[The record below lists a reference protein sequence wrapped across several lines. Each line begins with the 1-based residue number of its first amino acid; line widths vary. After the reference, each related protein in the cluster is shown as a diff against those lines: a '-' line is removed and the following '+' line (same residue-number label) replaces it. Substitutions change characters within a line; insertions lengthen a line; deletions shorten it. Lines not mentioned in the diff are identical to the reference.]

1 MGYIFDDWK
10 DLLDEFQKCVD
21 KDGYI
26 FDDWKDLLDEFQKC
40 VDKDLAEI
48 QKQKAEVQQIKEG
61 LFNSLGDGLLYRD
74 GNRIVIS
81 APEIVIGN
89 VDRTGTLQ
97 GGGVGKVI
105 IRGSEV
111 DIEGVGSTGS
121 VVSRAP
127 IIRQVAVDPG
137 IDGRENVV
145 CDTSQIVSQACDI
158 VLHSSNATD
167 VFSQNPGLAGRGG
180 VTIHADT
187 SLNLEAT
194 VSADTLKDAI
204 DTRVSALSDRSSDLK
219 TQMQDQKKTVD
230 DLFDQMASLLGNE
243 NDNNQ
248 STDFKLRSNV
258 EDVIKTQDEIEAMQ
272 PAIYNAVK
280 TYLGLVSQ
288 LAEVNRQ
295 KTALEAEKDAITT
308 GDDFKN
314 NTTGAS
320 LNLSAES
327 INIANIDGEGN
338 LHTNDEAGIIVKTPR
353 MGVNMTDDS
362 GKLVDGGSFGV
373 TAEKIALASQNLSD
387 DGSEYP
393 TVGEVYIGSKN
404 ITLEAVDYKLDD
416 NSLTIDKE
424 LTADGSIQMR
434 AKTVEVSTSNPK
446 DLTYD
451 ADGNLTSGEY
461 TAEGDVI
468 FKTKNLT
475 VDCVDYEV
483 SDGEL
488 KMKAQTADGTV
499 SVRAENTN
507 FLSADAEGKATGNFT
522 VNAKAVTIKSMDVDK
537 DSLADSALAASSTM
551 VLLSEKMYVGAK
563 SSDVK
568 SKKVQVAS
576 EEIGAFADNTFE
588 AQQGEAKAVVQLD
601 GGKTSLGGDKTQI
614 YGDTTIEAKT
624 EIKDELKAPKATIDH
639 VEAKSSFKSPN
650 IKDGASAG
658 GGGGGGSLSA
668 KLTLEDAPADDSSSE
683 TE

>member
-1 MGYIFDDWK
+1 M
-10 DLLDEFQKCVD
+10 
-21 KDGYI
+21 GYI

-48 QKQKAEVQQIKEG
+48 QKQKAEVQQMKEG
-61 LFNSLGDGLLYRD
+61 LFNSFGGGLLYRD

-121 VVSRAP
+121 IVNRAP

-137 IDGRENVV
+137 IDGKENVV
-145 CDTSQIVSQACDI
+145 CNTSRIVSQACDI
-158 VLHSSNATD
+158 VLHSSDTTE
-167 VFSQNPGLAGRGG
+167 VFSQDPGMAGRGG

-187 SLNLEAT
+187 NLNIEAA
-194 VSADTLKDAI
+194 VSADKRKEDI
-204 DTRVSALSDRSSDLK
+204 ENKVSALGDMSSDLK
-219 TQMQDQKKTVD
+219 TQMKAQKKTVD
-230 DLFDQMASLLGNE
+230 NLFDQLSTLFDNE
-243 NDNNQ
+243 DENNQ
-248 STDFKLRSNV
+248 SEDFKLRSNV
-258 EDVIKTQDEIEAMQ
+258 KDVMNTHDQIEAIQ
-272 PAIYNAVK
+272 PAIYDAVK
-280 TYLGLVSQ
+280 TYLGLVSE

-295 KTALEAEKDAITT
+295 KTALETQKDAITT

-314 NTTGAS
+314 NTTGAKLT
-320 LNLSAES
+320 LNAES
-327 INIANIDGEGN
+327 ISIANIDGEGN
-338 LHTNDEAGIIVKTPR
+338 LHTNDEAGIILRTPK
-353 MGVNMTDDS
+353 MGISMMDDT
-362 GKLVDGGSFGV
+362 GKLVEGSSFGV
-373 TAEKIALASQNLSD
+373 GAENISLVTRNVSD
-387 DGSEYP
+387 DGKEFP
-393 TVGEVYIGSKN
+393 AVGQVYIDSKN
-404 ITLEAVDYKLDD
+404 ITFEAVDYKLDD
-416 NSLTIDKE
+416 NSLTIEKE
-424 LTADGSIQMR
+424 LTADGSIQLR

-451 ADGNLTSGEY
+451 TDGNLTSGEY

-475 VDCVDYEV
+475 VDCLDYEV

-488 KMKAQTADGTV
+488 KMKAQTADSTV
-499 SVRAENTN
+499 SVRAEKTN
-507 FLSADAEGKATGNFT
+507 FLSADAEGKATGSFT
-522 VNAKAVTIKSMDVDK
+522 ANAKTVTIKSMDVDK
-537 DSLADSALAASSTM
+537 DSLADSALAAGSTM
-551 VLLSEKMYVGAK
+551 VLLSEKMYAGAK
-563 SSDVK
+563 SKDVK
-568 SKKVQVAS
+568 SKKVQVVS
-576 EEIGAFADNTFE
+576 EEIGVFADNTFE

-668 KLTLEDAPADDSSSE
+668 KLTLEDAPADDTSAE

>member
-1 MGYIFDDWK
+1 M
-10 DLLDEFQKCVD
+10 
-21 KDGYI
+21 GYI

-48 QKQKAEVQQIKEG
+48 QKQKAEVQQMKEG
-61 LFNSLGDGLLYRD
+61 LFNSFGGGLLYRD

-121 VVSRAP
+121 IVNRAP

-137 IDGRENVV
+137 IDGKENVV
-145 CDTSQIVSQACDI
+145 CNTSRIVSQACDI
-158 VLHSSNATD
+158 VLHSSDTTE
-167 VFSQNPGLAGRGG
+167 VFSQDPGMAGRGG

-187 SLNLEAT
+187 NLNIEAA
-194 VSADTLKDAI
+194 VSADKRKEDI
-204 DTRVSALSDRSSDLK
+204 ENKVSALGDMSSDLK
-219 TQMQDQKKTVD
+219 TQMKAQKKTVD
-230 DLFDQMASLLGNE
+230 NLFDQLSTLFDNE
-243 NDNNQ
+243 DENNQ
-248 STDFKLRSNV
+248 SEDFKLRSNV
-258 EDVIKTQDEIEAMQ
+258 KDVMNTHDQIEAIQ
-272 PAIYNAVK
+272 PAIYDAVK
-280 TYLGLVSQ
+280 TYLGLVSE

-295 KTALEAEKDAITT
+295 KTALETQKDAITT

-314 NTTGAS
+314 NTTGAKLT
-320 LNLSAES
+320 LNAES
-327 INIANIDGEGN
+327 ISIANIDGEGN
-338 LHTNDEAGIIVKTPR
+338 LHTNDEAGIILRTPK
-353 MGVNMTDDS
+353 MGISMMDDT
-362 GKLVDGGSFGV
+362 GKLVEGSSFGV
-373 TAEKIALASQNLSD
+373 GAENISLVTRNVSD
-387 DGSEYP
+387 DGKEFP
-393 TVGEVYIGSKN
+393 TVGQVYIDSKN
-404 ITLEAVDYKLDD
+404 ITFEAVDYKLDD
-416 NSLTIDKE
+416 NSLTIEKE
-424 LTADGSIQMR
+424 LTADGSIQLR

-451 ADGNLTSGEY
+451 TDGNLTSGEY

-475 VDCVDYEV
+475 VDCLDYEV

-488 KMKAQTADGTV
+488 KMKAQTADSTV
-499 SVRAENTN
+499 SVRAEKTN
-507 FLSADAEGKATGNFT
+507 FLSADAEGKATGSFT
-522 VNAKAVTIKSMDVDK
+522 ANAKTVTIKSMDVDK
-537 DSLADSALAASSTM
+537 DSLADSALAAGSTM
-551 VLLSEKMYVGAK
+551 VLLSEKMYAGAK
-563 SSDVK
+563 SKDVK
-568 SKKVQVAS
+568 SKKVQVVS
-576 EEIGAFADNTFE
+576 EEIGVFADNTFE

-650 IKDGASAG
+650 IKDGASVG

-668 KLTLEDAPADDSSSE
+668 KLTLEDAPADDTSAE

>member
-1 MGYIFDDWK
+1 M
-10 DLLDEFQKCVD
+10 
-21 KDGYI
+21 GYI

-48 QKQKAEVQQIKEG
+48 QKQKAEVQQMKEG
-61 LFNSLGDGLLYRD
+61 LFNSFGGGLLYRD

-121 VVSRAP
+121 IVNRAP

-137 IDGRENVV
+137 IDGKENVV
-145 CDTSQIVSQACDI
+145 CNTSRIVSQACDI
-158 VLHSSNATD
+158 VLHSSDTTE
-167 VFSQNPGLAGRGG
+167 VFSQDPGMAGRGG

-187 SLNLEAT
+187 NLNIEAA
-194 VSADTLKDAI
+194 VSADKRKEDI
-204 DTRVSALSDRSSDLK
+204 ENKVSALGDMSSDLK
-219 TQMQDQKKTVD
+219 TQMKAQKKTVD
-230 DLFDQMASLLGNE
+230 NLFDQLSTLFDNE
-243 NDNNQ
+243 DENNQ
-248 STDFKLRSNV
+248 SEDFKLRSNV
-258 EDVIKTQDEIEAMQ
+258 KDVMNTHDQIEAIQ
-272 PAIYNAVK
+272 PAIYDAVK
-280 TYLGLVSQ
+280 TYLGLVSE

-295 KTALEAEKDAITT
+295 KTALETQKDAITT

-314 NTTGAS
+314 NTTGAKLT
-320 LNLSAES
+320 LNAES
-327 INIANIDGEGN
+327 ISIANIDGEGN
-338 LHTNDEAGIIVKTPR
+338 LHTNDEAGIILRTPK
-353 MGVNMTDDS
+353 MGISMMDDT
-362 GKLVDGGSFGV
+362 GKLVEGSSFGV
-373 TAEKIALASQNLSD
+373 GAENISLVTRNVSD
-387 DGSEYP
+387 DGKQFP
-393 TVGEVYIGSKN
+393 TVGQVYIDSKN
-404 ITLEAVDYKLDD
+404 ITFEAVDYKLDD
-416 NSLTIDKE
+416 NSLTIEKE
-424 LTADGSIQMR
+424 LTADGSIQLR

-451 ADGNLTSGEY
+451 TDGNLTSGEY

-475 VDCVDYEV
+475 VDCLDYEV

-488 KMKAQTADGTV
+488 KMKAQTADSTV
-499 SVRAENTN
+499 SVRAEKTN
-507 FLSADAEGKATGNFT
+507 FLSADAEGKATGSFT
-522 VNAKAVTIKSMDVDK
+522 ANAKTVTIKSMDVDK
-537 DSLADSALAASSTM
+537 DSLADSALAAGSTM
-551 VLLSEKMYVGAK
+551 VLLSEKMCAGAK
-563 SSDVK
+563 SKDVK
-568 SKKVQVAS
+568 SKKVQVVS
-576 EEIGAFADNTFE
+576 EEIGVFADNTFE

-668 KLTLEDAPADDSSSE
+668 KLTLEDAPADDTSAE

>member
-1 MGYIFDDWK
+1 M
-10 DLLDEFQKCVD
+10 
-21 KDGYI
+21 GYI

-48 QKQKAEVQQIKEG
+48 QKQKAEVQQMKEG
-61 LFNSLGDGLLYRD
+61 LFNSFGGGLLYRD

-121 VVSRAP
+121 IVSRAP

-145 CDTSQIVSQACDI
+145 CNTSRIVSQACDI
-158 VLHSSNATD
+158 VLHSSDTTE
-167 VFSQNPGLAGRGG
+167 VFSQDPGMAGRGG

-187 SLNLEAT
+187 NLNIEAA
-194 VSADTLKDAI
+194 VSADKRKEDI
-204 DTRVSALSDRSSDLK
+204 ENKVSALGDMSSDLK
-219 TQMQDQKKTVD
+219 TQMKAQKKTVD
-230 DLFDQMASLLGNE
+230 NLFDQLSTLFDNE
-243 NDNNQ
+243 DENNQ
-248 STDFKLRSNV
+248 SEDFKLRSNV
-258 EDVIKTQDEIEAMQ
+258 KDVMNTHDQIEAIQ
-272 PAIYNAVK
+272 PAIYDAVK
-280 TYLGLVSQ
+280 TYLGLVSE

-295 KTALEAEKDAITT
+295 KTALETQKDAITT

-314 NTTGAS
+314 NTTGAKLT
-320 LNLSAES
+320 LNAES
-327 INIANIDGEGN
+327 ISIANIDGEGN
-338 LHTNDEAGIIVKTPR
+338 LHTNDEAGIIVRTPK
-353 MGVNMTDDS
+353 MGISMMDDT
-362 GKLVDGGSFGV
+362 GKLVEGSSFGV
-373 TAEKIALASQNLSD
+373 GAENISLVTRNVSD
-387 DGSEYP
+387 DGKEFP
-393 TVGEVYIGSKN
+393 TVGQVYIDSKN
-404 ITLEAVDYKLDD
+404 ITFEAVDYKLDD
-416 NSLTIDKE
+416 NSLTIEKE
-424 LTADGSIQMR
+424 LTADGSIQLR

-451 ADGNLTSGEY
+451 TDGNLTSGEY

-475 VDCVDYEV
+475 VDCLDYEV

-488 KMKAQTADGTV
+488 KMKAQTADSTV
-499 SVRAENTN
+499 SVRAEKTN
-507 FLSADAEGKATGNFT
+507 FLSADAEGKATGSFT
-522 VNAKAVTIKSMDVDK
+522 ANAKTVTIKSMDVDK
-537 DSLADSALAASSTM
+537 DSLADSALAAGSTM
-551 VLLSEKMYVGAK
+551 VLLSEKMYAGAK
-563 SSDVK
+563 SKDVK
-568 SKKVQVAS
+568 SKKVQVVS
-576 EEIGAFADNTFE
+576 EEIGVFADNTFE

-668 KLTLEDAPADDSSSE
+668 KLTLEDAPADDTSAE

>member
-1 MGYIFDDWK
+1 M
-10 DLLDEFQKCVD
+10 
-21 KDGYI
+21 GYI

-320 LNLSAES
+320 LNLNAES
-327 INIANIDGEGN
+327 ISIANIDGEGN

-362 GKLVDGGSFGV
+362 GKLVEGSSFGV
-373 TAEKIALASQNLSD
+373 AAEKIALATQNVSD

-451 ADGNLTSGEY
+451 ADGNW
-461 TAEGDVI
+461 
-468 FKTKNLT
+468 
-475 VDCVDYEV
+475 
-483 SDGEL
+483 
-488 KMKAQTADGTV
+488 
-499 SVRAENTN
+499 
-507 FLSADAEGKATGNFT
+507 
-522 VNAKAVTIKSMDVDK
+522 
-537 DSLADSALAASSTM
+537 
-551 VLLSEKMYVGAK
+551 
-563 SSDVK
+563 
-568 SKKVQVAS
+568 
-576 EEIGAFADNTFE
+576 
-588 AQQGEAKAVVQLD
+588 
-601 GGKTSLGGDKTQI
+601 
-614 YGDTTIEAKT
+614 
-624 EIKDELKAPKATIDH
+624 
-639 VEAKSSFKSPN
+639 
-650 IKDGASAG
+650 
-658 GGGGGGSLSA
+658 
-668 KLTLEDAPADDSSSE
+668 
-683 TE
+683 

>member
-1 MGYIFDDWK
+1 M
-10 DLLDEFQKCVD
+10 
-21 KDGYI
+21 GYI

-48 QKQKAEVQQIKEG
+48 QKQKAEVQQMKEG

-97 GGGVGKVI
+97 GGGIGKVI

-167 VFSQNPGLAGRGG
+167 VFSQEPGLAGRGG

-187 SLNLEAT
+187 NLNIEAA
-194 VSADTLKDAI
+194 VSADKRKEDI
-204 DTRVSALSDRSSDLK
+204 ENRVSALGDKSTNLK

-230 DLFDQMASLLGNE
+230 DLFDQMAALLGNE
-243 NDNNQ
+243 DDYNQ
-248 STDFKLRSNV
+248 STDYKLRSNV
-258 EDVIKTQDEIEAMQ
+258 EDVMEIQEQIEALQ
-272 PAIYNAVK
+272 PAIYGAVK
-280 TYLGLVSQ
+280 TYLALISE

-314 NTTGAS
+314 NTTGAM
-320 LNLSAES
+320 LNLNAES
-327 INIANIDGEGN
+327 INIATIDGEGN
-338 LHTNDEAGIIVKTPR
+338 LHTNDEAGIIVRTPR
-353 MGVNMTDDS
+353 MSVGMTDDE
-362 GKLVDGGSFGV
+362 GKLVEGGSFGV
-373 TAEKIALASQNLSD
+373 AAENISLLTQDVSD
-387 DGSEYP
+387 DGSEFP
-393 TVGEVYIGSKN
+393 TVGAVYIGSKN
-404 ITLEAVDYKLDD
+404 ITLEAVDYKVDD
-416 NSLTIDKE
+416 NSLTIEKE
-424 LTADGSIQMR
+424 LTTDGSIQLK
-434 AKTVEVSTSNPK
+434 AKTVEVSTLNPK
-446 DLTYD
+446 DIAYD
-451 ADGNLTSGEY
+451 SDGKLSSGEY
-461 TAEGDVI
+461 TAEGDVV

-475 VDCVDYEV
+475 VDSLDYEV
-483 SDGEL
+483 SEGDL
-488 KMKAQTADGTV
+488 KMKAQTAGGTV
-499 SVRAENTN
+499 SVRAEKTN
-507 FLSADAEGKATGNFT
+507 FLSADAEGKATGSFT
-522 VNAKAVTIKSMDVDK
+522 ANAKAVTIKSMDVDK
-537 DSLADSALAASSTM
+537 DSLADSALAAGSTM
-551 VLLSEKMYVGAK
+551 VLLSEKMYAGAK
-563 SSDVK
+563 SKDVK
-568 SKKVQVAS
+568 SKKVQVVS
-576 EEIGAFADNTFE
+576 EEIGVFADNTFE

-601 GGKTSLGGDKTQI
+601 GGKTSLGGDKMQI
-614 YGDTTIEAKT
+614 YGDTTIDAKT
-624 EIKDELKAPKATIDH
+624 EIKDELKAPKATIDN

-650 IKDGASAG
+650 IKDGVSAG

-668 KLTLEDAPADDSSSE
+668 KLTLEDAPADE
-683 TE
+683 APAEAE

>member
-21 KDGYI
+21 KDM
-26 FDDWKDLLDEFQKC
+26 
-40 VDKDLAEI
+40 AEI
-48 QKQKAEVQQIKEG
+48 QKQKAEVQQMKEG
-61 LFNSLGDGLLYRD
+61 LFNSFGGGLLYRD

-121 VVSRAP
+121 IVNRAP

-137 IDGRENVV
+137 IDGKENVV
-145 CDTSQIVSQACDI
+145 CNTSRIVSQACDI
-158 VLHSSNATD
+158 VLHSSDTTE
-167 VFSQNPGLAGRGG
+167 VFSQDPGMAGRGG

-187 SLNLEAT
+187 NLNIEAA
-194 VSADTLKDAI
+194 VSADKRKEDI
-204 DTRVSALSDRSSDLK
+204 ENKVSALGDMSSDLK
-219 TQMQDQKKTVD
+219 TQMKAQKKTVD
-230 DLFDQMASLLGNE
+230 NLFDQLSTLFDNE
-243 NDNNQ
+243 DENNQ
-248 STDFKLRSNV
+248 SEDFKLRSNV
-258 EDVIKTQDEIEAMQ
+258 KDVMNTHDQIEAIQ
-272 PAIYNAVK
+272 PAIYDAVK
-280 TYLGLVSQ
+280 TYLGLVSE

-295 KTALEAEKDAITT
+295 KTALETQKDAITT

-314 NTTGAS
+314 NTTGAKLT
-320 LNLSAES
+320 LNAES
-327 INIANIDGEGN
+327 ISIANIDGEGN
-338 LHTNDEAGIIVKTPR
+338 LHTNDEAGIILRTPK
-353 MGVNMTDDS
+353 MGISMMDDT
-362 GKLVDGGSFGV
+362 GKLVEGSSFGV
-373 TAEKIALASQNLSD
+373 GAENISLVTRNVSD
-387 DGSEYP
+387 DGKEFP
-393 TVGEVYIGSKN
+393 TVGQVYIDSKN
-404 ITLEAVDYKLDD
+404 ITFEAVDYKLDD
-416 NSLTIDKE
+416 NSLTIEKE
-424 LTADGSIQMR
+424 LTADGSIQLR

-451 ADGNLTSGEY
+451 TDGNLTSGEY

-475 VDCVDYEV
+475 VDCLDYEV

-488 KMKAQTADGTV
+488 KMKAQTADSTV
-499 SVRAENTN
+499 SVRAEKTN
-507 FLSADAEGKATGNFT
+507 FLSADAEGKATGSFT
-522 VNAKAVTIKSMDVDK
+522 ANAKTVTIKSMDVDK
-537 DSLADSALAASSTM
+537 DSLADSALAAGSTM
-551 VLLSEKMYVGAK
+551 VLLSEKMYAGAK
-563 SSDVK
+563 SKDVK
-568 SKKVQVAS
+568 SKKVQVVS
-576 EEIGAFADNTFE
+576 EEIGVFADNTFE

-668 KLTLEDAPADDSSSE
+668 KLTLEDAPADDTSAE

>member
-21 KDGYI
+21 KD
-26 FDDWKDLLDEFQKC
+26 
-40 VDKDLAEI
+40 
-48 QKQKAEVQQIKEG
+48 QQIKEG
-61 LFNSLGDGLLYRD
+61 LYNSLGDGLFYHD
-74 GNRIVIS
+74 GNRVVIS

-97 GGGVGKVI
+97 GGGIGKVI
-105 IRGSEV
+105 IRGCEV
-111 DIEGVGSTGS
+111 DIEGVGSMGS

-137 IDGRENVV
+137 IDGKENVV

-167 VFSQNPGLAGRGG
+167 VFSQDPGLAGRGG

-187 SLNLEAT
+187 KLNLEAA
-194 VSADTLKDAI
+194 VSADKRKEDIEA
-204 DTRVSALSDRSSDLK
+204 RVSDLGDKSSDLK
-219 TQMQDQKKTVD
+219 TKMKDQKKTVD
-230 DLFDQMASLLGNE
+230 DLFDQMATLLDNE
-243 NDNNQ
+243 DEYNQ
-248 STDFKLRSNV
+248 STDFKLRTNV
-258 EDVIKTQDEIEAMQ
+258 EDVIETQDQIEALQ
-272 PAIYNAVK
+272 PVIYNAVK
-280 TYLGLVSQ
+280 TYLSLVSQ
-288 LAEVNRQ
+288 LAEVNR
-295 KTALEAEKDAITT
+295 
-308 GDDFKN
+308 
-314 NTTGAS
+314 
-320 LNLSAES
+320 LNLNAES
-327 INIANIDGEGN
+327 INIATIDGEGN

-353 MGVNMTDDS
+353 MGIGMTDDS
-362 GKLVDGGSFGV
+362 GKLVEGSSFGV
-373 TAEKIALASQNLSD
+373 AAENISLATQNVSD
-387 DGSEYP
+387 DGTEFP

-404 ITLEAVDYKLDD
+404 ITLEAVDYKVDD
-416 NSLTIDKE
+416 NKLTIEKE

-461 TAEGDVI
+461 AAEGDVI

-475 VDCVDYEV
+475 VECLDYEV

-488 KMKAQTADGTV
+488 KMKAQTADSTV

-537 DSLADSALAASSTM
+537 DSLADSALAAGSTM
-551 VLLSEKMYVGAK
+551 VLLSEN
-563 SSDVK
+563 VK
-568 SKKVQVAS
+568 SKKVQVVS
-576 EEIGAFADNTFE
+576 EEIGAFADNTLE
-588 AQQGEAKAVVQLD
+588 AQQGDGKAVVQLAD
-601 GGKTSLGGDKTQI
+601 SKASISGDKTQL
-614 YGDTTIEAKT
+614 YGDTTINAKT

-650 IKDGASAG
+650 IKDGMSAG

-668 KLTLEDAPADDSSSE
+668 KLTVEDAPAEDTSS
-683 TE
+683 TEAE

>member
-1 MGYIFDDWK
+1 M
-10 DLLDEFQKCVD
+10 
-21 KDGYI
+21 GYI

-61 LFNSLGDGLLYRD
+61 LFNSFGGGLLYRD

-111 DIEGVGSTGS
+111 DIEGAGSTGS
-121 VVSRAP
+121 IVNRAP

-137 IDGRENVV
+137 IDGKENVV
-145 CDTSQIVSQACDI
+145 CNTSRIVSQACDI
-158 VLHSSNATD
+158 VLHSSDTTE
-167 VFSQNPGLAGRGG
+167 VFSQDPGMAGRGG

-187 SLNLEAT
+187 NLNIEAA
-194 VSADTLKDAI
+194 VSADKRKEDI
-204 DTRVSALSDRSSDLK
+204 ENKVSALGDMSSDLK
-219 TQMQDQKKTVD
+219 TQMKAQKKTVD
-230 DLFDQMASLLGNE
+230 NLFDQLSTLFDNE
-243 NDNNQ
+243 DENNQ
-248 STDFKLRSNV
+248 SEDFKLRSNV
-258 EDVIKTQDEIEAMQ
+258 KDVMNTHDQIEAIQ
-272 PAIYNAVK
+272 PAIYDAVK
-280 TYLGLVSQ
+280 TYLGLVSE

-295 KTALEAEKDAITT
+295 KTALETQKDAITT

-314 NTTGAS
+314 NTTGAKLT
-320 LNLSAES
+320 LNAES
-327 INIANIDGEGN
+327 ISIANIDGEGN
-338 LHTNDEAGIIVKTPR
+338 LHTNDEAGIILRTPK
-353 MGVNMTDDS
+353 MGISMMDDT
-362 GKLVDGGSFGV
+362 GKLVEGSSFGV
-373 TAEKIALASQNLSD
+373 GAENISLVTRNVSD
-387 DGSEYP
+387 DGKEFP
-393 TVGEVYIGSKN
+393 TVGQVYIDSKN
-404 ITLEAVDYKLDD
+404 ITFEAVDYKLDD
-416 NSLTIDKE
+416 NSLTIEKE
-424 LTADGSIQMR
+424 LTADGSIQLR

-451 ADGNLTSGEY
+451 TDGNLTSGEY

-475 VDCVDYEV
+475 VDCLDYEV

-488 KMKAQTADGTV
+488 KMKAQTADSTV
-499 SVRAENTN
+499 SVRAEKTN
-507 FLSADAEGKATGNFT
+507 FLSADAEGKATGSFT
-522 VNAKAVTIKSMDVDK
+522 ANAKTVTIKSMDVDK
-537 DSLADSALAASSTM
+537 DSLADSALAAGSTM
-551 VLLSEKMYVGAK
+551 VLLSEKMYAGAK
-563 SSDVK
+563 SKDVK
-568 SKKVQVAS
+568 SKKVQVVS
-576 EEIGAFADNTFE
+576 EEIGVFADNTFE

-668 KLTLEDAPADDSSSE
+668 KLTLEDAPADDTSAE

>member
-1 MGYIFDDWK
+1 M
-10 DLLDEFQKCVD
+10 
-21 KDGYI
+21 GYI

-61 LFNSLGDGLLYRD
+61 LYNSLGDGLFYHD
-74 GNRIVIS
+74 GNRVVIS

-97 GGGVGKVI
+97 GGGIGKVI
-105 IRGSEV
+105 IRGCEV
-111 DIEGVGSTGS
+111 DIEGVGSMGS

-137 IDGRENVV
+137 IDGKENVV

-167 VFSQNPGLAGRGG
+167 VFSQDPGLAGRGG

-187 SLNLEAT
+187 KLNLEAA
-194 VSADTLKDAI
+194 VSADKRKEDIEA
-204 DTRVSALSDRSSDLK
+204 RVSDLGDKSSDLK
-219 TQMQDQKKTVD
+219 TKMKDQKKTVD
-230 DLFDQMASLLGNE
+230 DLFDQMATLLDNE
-243 NDNNQ
+243 DEYNQ
-248 STDFKLRSNV
+248 STDFKLRTNV
-258 EDVIKTQDEIEAMQ
+258 EDVIETQDQIEALQ
-272 PAIYNAVK
+272 PVIYNAVK
-280 TYLGLVSQ
+280 TYLSLVSQ

-314 NTTGAS
+314 NTTGAT
-320 LNLSAES
+320 LNLNAES
-327 INIANIDGEGN
+327 INIATIDGEGN

-353 MGVNMTDDS
+353 MGIGMTDDS
-362 GKLVDGGSFGV
+362 GKLVEGSSFGV
-373 TAEKIALASQNLSD
+373 AAENISLATQNVSD
-387 DGSEYP
+387 DGTEFP

-404 ITLEAVDYKLDD
+404 ITLEAVDYKVDD
-416 NSLTIDKE
+416 NKLTIEKE

-451 ADGNLTSGEY
+451 ADGN
-461 TAEGDVI
+461 
-468 FKTKNLT
+468 
-475 VDCVDYEV
+475 
-483 SDGEL
+483 
-488 KMKAQTADGTV
+488 KAQTADSTV
-499 SVRAENTN
+499 SVRAEKTN
-507 FLSADAEGKATGNFT
+507 FLSADAEGKATGSFT
-522 VNAKAVTIKSMDVDK
+522 VNAKAVTVKSMDVDK
-537 DSLADSALAASSTM
+537 DSLADSALAAGSTM
-551 VLLSEKMYVGAK
+551 VLLSEKMYAGAK

-568 SKKVQVAS
+568 SKKVQVVS
-576 EEIGAFADNTFE
+576 EEIGAFADNTLE
-588 AQQGEAKAVVQLD
+588 AQQGDGKAVVQLD
-601 GGKTSLGGDKTQI
+601 GGKTSIGGDKTQL
-614 YGDTTIEAKT
+614 YGDTTINAKT

-650 IKDGASAG
+650 IKDGMSAG

-668 KLTLEDAPADDSSSE
+668 KLTVEDAPAEDTSS
-683 TE
+683 TEAE

>member
-1 MGYIFDDWK
+1 M
-10 DLLDEFQKCVD
+10 
-21 KDGYI
+21 GYI

-61 LFNSLGDGLLYRD
+61 LYNSLGDGLFYHD
-74 GNRIVIS
+74 GNRVVIS

-97 GGGVGKVI
+97 GGGIGKVI
-105 IRGSEV
+105 IRGCEV
-111 DIEGVGSTGS
+111 DIEGVGSMGS

-137 IDGRENVV
+137 IDGKENVV

-167 VFSQNPGLAGRGG
+167 VFSQDPGLAGRGG

-187 SLNLEAT
+187 KLNLEAS
-194 VSADTLKDAI
+194 VSADKRKEDIEA
-204 DTRVSALSDRSSDLK
+204 RVSDLGEKSSDLK
-219 TQMQDQKKTVD
+219 TKMKDQKKTVD
-230 DLFDQMASLLGNE
+230 DLFDQMATLLDNE
-243 NDNNQ
+243 DEYNQ
-248 STDFKLRSNV
+248 STDFKLRTNV
-258 EDVIKTQDEIEAMQ
+258 EDVIETQDQIEALQ
-272 PAIYNAVK
+272 PVIYNAVK
-280 TYLGLVSQ
+280 TYLSLVSQ

-314 NTTGAS
+314 NTTGAT
-320 LNLSAES
+320 LNLNAES
-327 INIANIDGEGN
+327 INIATIDGEGN

-353 MGVNMTDDS
+353 MGIGMTDDS
-362 GKLVDGGSFGV
+362 GKLVEGSSFGV
-373 TAEKIALASQNLSD
+373 TAENISLA
-387 DGSEYP
+387 GSEYP

-404 ITLEAVDYKLDD
+404 ITLEAVDYKVDD

-461 TAEGDVI
+461 AAEGDVI

-475 VDCVDYEV
+475 VECLDYEV

-488 KMKAQTADGTV
+488 KMKAQTADSTV
-499 SVRAENTN
+499 SVRAEKTN
-507 FLSADAEGKATGNFT
+507 FLSADAEGKATGSFT
-522 VNAKAVTIKSMDVDK
+522 VNAKAVTVKSMDVDK
-537 DSLADSALAASSTM
+537 DSLADSALAAGSTM
-551 VLLSEKMYVGAK
+551 VLLSEKMYAGAK

-568 SKKVQVAS
+568 SKKVQVVS
-576 EEIGAFADNTFE
+576 EEIGAFADNTLE
-588 AQQGEAKAVVQLD
+588 AQQGDGKAVVQLD
-601 GGKTSLGGDKTQI
+601 GGKTSIGGDKTQL
-614 YGDTTIEAKT
+614 YGDTTINAKT

-650 IKDGASAG
+650 IKDGMSAG

-668 KLTLEDAPADDSSSE
+668 KLTVEDAPAEDTSS
-683 TE
+683 TEAE

>member
-1 MGYIFDDWK
+1 M
-10 DLLDEFQKCVD
+10 
-21 KDGYI
+21 GYI

-48 QKQKAEVQQIKEG
+48 QKQKAEVQQMKEG
-61 LFNSLGDGLLYRD
+61 LFNSFGGGLLYRD

-111 DIEGVGSTGS
+111 DIEGAGSTGS
-121 VVSRAP
+121 IVNRAP

-137 IDGRENVV
+137 IDGKENVV
-145 CDTSQIVSQACDI
+145 CNTSRIVSQACDI
-158 VLHSSNATD
+158 VLHSSDTTE
-167 VFSQNPGLAGRGG
+167 VFSQDPGMAGRGG

-187 SLNLEAT
+187 NLNIEAA
-194 VSADTLKDAI
+194 VSADKRKEDI
-204 DTRVSALSDRSSDLK
+204 ENKVSALGDMSSDLK
-219 TQMQDQKKTVD
+219 TQMKAQKKTVD
-230 DLFDQMASLLGNE
+230 NLFDQLSTLFDNE
-243 NDNNQ
+243 DENNQ
-248 STDFKLRSNV
+248 SEDFKLRSNV
-258 EDVIKTQDEIEAMQ
+258 KDVMNTHDQIEAIQ
-272 PAIYNAVK
+272 PAIYDAVK
-280 TYLGLVSQ
+280 TYLGLVSE

-295 KTALEAEKDAITT
+295 KTALETQKDAITT

-314 NTTGAS
+314 NTTGAKLT
-320 LNLSAES
+320 LNAES
-327 INIANIDGEGN
+327 ISIANIDGEGN
-338 LHTNDEAGIIVKTPR
+338 LHTNDEAGIILRTPK
-353 MGVNMTDDS
+353 MGISMMDDT
-362 GKLVDGGSFGV
+362 GKLVEGSSFGV
-373 TAEKIALASQNLSD
+373 GAENISLVTRNVSD
-387 DGSEYP
+387 DGKEFP
-393 TVGEVYIGSKN
+393 TVGQVYIDSKN
-404 ITLEAVDYKLDD
+404 ITFEAVDYKLDD
-416 NSLTIDKE
+416 NSLTIEKE
-424 LTADGSIQMR
+424 LTADGSIQLR

-451 ADGNLTSGEY
+451 TDGNLTSGEY

-475 VDCVDYEV
+475 VDCLDYEV

-488 KMKAQTADGTV
+488 KMKAQTADSTV
-499 SVRAENTN
+499 SVRAEKTN
-507 FLSADAEGKATGNFT
+507 FLSADAEGKATGSFT
-522 VNAKAVTIKSMDVDK
+522 ANAKTVTIKSMDVDK
-537 DSLADSALAASSTM
+537 DSLADSALAAGSTM
-551 VLLSEKMYVGAK
+551 VLLSEKMYAGAK
-563 SSDVK
+563 SKDVK
-568 SKKVQVAS
+568 SKKVQVVS
-576 EEIGAFADNTFE
+576 EEIGVFADNTFE

-668 KLTLEDAPADDSSSE
+668 KLTLEDAPADDTSAE

>member
-1 MGYIFDDWK
+1 M
-10 DLLDEFQKCVD
+10 
-21 KDGYI
+21 GYI

-167 VFSQNPGLAGRGG
+167 VFSQDPGLAGRGG

-488 KMKAQTADGTV
+488 KMKAQTTDGTV

-683 TE
+683 AE

>member
-1 MGYIFDDWK
+1 M
-10 DLLDEFQKCVD
+10 
-21 KDGYI
+21 GYI

-167 VFSQNPGLAGRGG
+167 VFSQDPGLAGRGG

-434 AKTVEVSTSNPK
+434 AKTVEVSTCNPK

>member
-1 MGYIFDDWK
+1 M
-10 DLLDEFQKCVD
+10 
-21 KDGYI
+21 GYI

-48 QKQKAEVQQIKEG
+48 QKQKAEVQQMKEG
-61 LFNSLGDGLLYRD
+61 LFNSFGGGLLYRD

-121 VVSRAP
+121 IVNRAP

-145 CDTSQIVSQACDI
+145 CNTSRIVSQACDI
-158 VLHSSNATD
+158 VLHSSDTTE
-167 VFSQNPGLAGRGG
+167 VFSQDPGMAGRGG

-187 SLNLEAT
+187 NLNIEAA
-194 VSADTLKDAI
+194 VSADKRKEDI
-204 DTRVSALSDRSSDLK
+204 ENKVSALGDMSSDLK
-219 TQMQDQKKTVD
+219 TQMKAQKKTVD
-230 DLFDQMASLLGNE
+230 NLFDQLSTLFDNE
-243 NDNNQ
+243 DENNQ
-248 STDFKLRSNV
+248 SEDFKLRSNV
-258 EDVIKTQDEIEAMQ
+258 KDVMNTHDQIEAIQ
-272 PAIYNAVK
+272 PAIYDAVK
-280 TYLGLVSQ
+280 TYLGLVSE

-295 KTALEAEKDAITT
+295 KTALETQKDAITT

-314 NTTGAS
+314 NTTGAKLT
-320 LNLSAES
+320 LNAES
-327 INIANIDGEGN
+327 ISIANIDGEGN
-338 LHTNDEAGIIVKTPR
+338 LHTNDEAGIIVRTPK
-353 MGVNMTDDS
+353 MGISMMDDT
-362 GKLVDGGSFGV
+362 GKLVEGSSFGV
-373 TAEKIALASQNLSD
+373 GAENISLVTRNVSD
-387 DGSEYP
+387 DGKEFP
-393 TVGEVYIGSKN
+393 TVGQVYIDSKN
-404 ITLEAVDYKLDD
+404 ITFEAVDYKLDD
-416 NSLTIDKE
+416 NSLTIEKE
-424 LTADGSIQMR
+424 LTADGSIQLR

-451 ADGNLTSGEY
+451 TDGNLTSGEY

-475 VDCVDYEV
+475 VDCLDYEV

-488 KMKAQTADGTV
+488 KMKAQTADSTV
-499 SVRAENTN
+499 SVRAEKTN
-507 FLSADAEGKATGNFT
+507 FLSADAEGKATGSFT
-522 VNAKAVTIKSMDVDK
+522 ANAKTVTIKSMDVDK
-537 DSLADSALAASSTM
+537 DSLADSALAAGSTM
-551 VLLSEKMYVGAK
+551 VLLSEKMYAGAK
-563 SSDVK
+563 SKDVK
-568 SKKVQVAS
+568 SKKVQVVS
-576 EEIGAFADNTFE
+576 EEIGVFADNTLE

-668 KLTLEDAPADDSSSE
+668 KLTLEDAPADDTSAE

>member
-1 MGYIFDDWK
+1 M
-10 DLLDEFQKCVD
+10 
-21 KDGYI
+21 GYI

-48 QKQKAEVQQIKEG
+48 QKQKAEVQKMKEG

-167 VFSQNPGLAGRGG
+167 VFSQDPGLAGRGG

-404 ITLEAVDYKLDD
+404 ITLEAVDYKVDD

>member
-1 MGYIFDDWK
+1 M
-10 DLLDEFQKCVD
+10 
-21 KDGYI
+21 GYI

-48 QKQKAEVQQIKEG
+48 QKQKAEVQQMKEG
-61 LFNSLGDGLLYRD
+61 LFNSFGGGLLYRD

-121 VVSRAP
+121 IVNRAP

-137 IDGRENVV
+137 IDGKENVV
-145 CDTSQIVSQACDI
+145 CNTSRIVSQACDI
-158 VLHSSNATD
+158 VLHSSDTTE
-167 VFSQNPGLAGRGG
+167 VFSQDPGMAGRGG

-187 SLNLEAT
+187 NLNIEAA
-194 VSADTLKDAI
+194 VSADKRKEDI
-204 DTRVSALSDRSSDLK
+204 ENKVSALGDMSSDLK
-219 TQMQDQKKTVD
+219 TQMKAQKKTVD
-230 DLFDQMASLLGNE
+230 NLFDQLSTLFDNE
-243 NDNNQ
+243 DENNQ
-248 STDFKLRSNV
+248 SEDFKLRSNIK
-258 EDVIKTQDEIEAMQ
+258 DVMNTHDQIEAIQ
-272 PAIYNAVK
+272 PAIYDAVK
-280 TYLGLVSQ
+280 TYLGLVSE

-295 KTALEAEKDAITT
+295 KTALETQKDAITT

-314 NTTGAS
+314 NTTGAKLT
-320 LNLSAES
+320 LNAES
-327 INIANIDGEGN
+327 ISIANIDGEGN
-338 LHTNDEAGIIVKTPR
+338 LHTNDEAGIILRTPK
-353 MGVNMTDDS
+353 MGISMMDDT
-362 GKLVDGGSFGV
+362 GKLVEGSSFGV
-373 TAEKIALASQNLSD
+373 GAENISLVTRNVSD
-387 DGSEYP
+387 DGKEFP
-393 TVGEVYIGSKN
+393 TVGQVYIDSKN
-404 ITLEAVDYKLDD
+404 ITFEAVDYKLDD
-416 NSLTIDKE
+416 NSLTIEKE
-424 LTADGSIQMR
+424 LTADGSIQLR

-451 ADGNLTSGEY
+451 TDGNLTSGEY

-475 VDCVDYEV
+475 VDCLDYEV

-488 KMKAQTADGTV
+488 KMKAQTADSTV
-499 SVRAENTN
+499 SVRAEKTN
-507 FLSADAEGKATGNFT
+507 FLSADAEGKATGSFT
-522 VNAKAVTIKSMDVDK
+522 ANAKTVTIKSMDVDK
-537 DSLADSALAASSTM
+537 DSLADSALAAGSTM
-551 VLLSEKMYVGAK
+551 VLLSEKMYAGAK
-563 SSDVK
+563 SKDVK
-568 SKKVQVAS
+568 SKKVQVVS
-576 EEIGAFADNTFE
+576 EEIGVFADNTFE

-668 KLTLEDAPADDSSSE
+668 KLTLEDAPADDTSAE

>member
-1 MGYIFDDWK
+1 M
-10 DLLDEFQKCVD
+10 
-21 KDGYI
+21 GYI

-167 VFSQNPGLAGRGG
+167 VFSQDPGLAGRGG

-488 KMKAQTADGTV
+488 KMKAQTTDGTV

-576 EEIGAFADNTFE
+576 EEIGVFADNTFE

-683 TE
+683 AE

>member
-1 MGYIFDDWK
+1 M
-10 DLLDEFQKCVD
+10 
-21 KDGYI
+21 GYI

-61 LFNSLGDGLLYRD
+61 LYNSLGDGLFYHD
-74 GNRIVIS
+74 GNRVVIS

-97 GGGVGKVI
+97 GGGIGKVI
-105 IRGSEV
+105 IRGCEV
-111 DIEGVGSTGS
+111 DIEGVGSMGS

-137 IDGRENVV
+137 IDGKENVV

-167 VFSQNPGLAGRGG
+167 VFSQDPGLAGRGG

-187 SLNLEAT
+187 KLNLEAA
-194 VSADTLKDAI
+194 VSADKRKEDIEA
-204 DTRVSALSDRSSDLK
+204 RVSDLGDKSSDLK
-219 TQMQDQKKTVD
+219 TKMKDQKKTVD
-230 DLFDQMASLLGNE
+230 DLFDQMATLLDNE
-243 NDNNQ
+243 DEYNQ
-248 STDFKLRSNV
+248 STDFKLRTNV
-258 EDVIKTQDEIEAMQ
+258 EDVIETQDQIEALQ
-272 PAIYNAVK
+272 PVIYNAVK
-280 TYLGLVSQ
+280 TYLSLVSQ

-314 NTTGAS
+314 NTTGAT
-320 LNLSAES
+320 LNLNAES
-327 INIANIDGEGN
+327 INIATIDGEGN

-353 MGVNMTDDS
+353 MGIGMTDDS
-362 GKLVDGGSFGV
+362 GKLVEGSSFGV
-373 TAEKIALASQNLSD
+373 AAENISLATQNVSD
-387 DGSEYP
+387 DGTEFP

-404 ITLEAVDYKLDD
+404 ITLEAVDYKVDD
-416 NSLTIDKE
+416 NKLTIEKE

-461 TAEGDVI
+461 AAEGDVI

-475 VDCVDYEV
+475 VECLDYEV

-488 KMKAQTADGTV
+488 KMKAQTADSTV
-499 SVRAENTN
+499 SVRAEKTN
-507 FLSADAEGKATGNFT
+507 FGKATGSFT
-522 VNAKAVTIKSMDVDK
+522 VNAKAVTVKSMDVDK
-537 DSLADSALAASSTM
+537 DSLADSALAAGSTM
-551 VLLSEKMYVGAK
+551 VLLSEKMYAGAK

-568 SKKVQVAS
+568 SKKVQVVS
-576 EEIGAFADNTFE
+576 EEIGAFADNTLE
-588 AQQGEAKAVVQLD
+588 AQQGDGKAVVQLD
-601 GGKTSLGGDKTQI
+601 GGKTSIGGDKTQL
-614 YGDTTIEAKT
+614 YGDTTINAKT
-624 EIKDELKAPKATIDH
+624 EIKNELKAPKATIDH

-650 IKDGASAG
+650 IKDGMSAG

-668 KLTLEDAPADDSSSE
+668 KLTVEDAPAEDTSS
-683 TE
+683 TEAE